1 MMLNYF
7 HSLFLTD
14 FMPHG
19 FCMRWQ
25 SDVMGL
31 HVVSDALIVLAYV
44 SIPFL
49 LYRVVRKRRDIPFSW
64 MFLAFGAFIL
74 ACGATHAMS
83 IVTLWQP
90 VYRTEGLVKAIT
102 ALASV
107 ATAICLWRL
116 LPVLVKIPSEAKL
129 REAIQLL
136 RTEIIA
142 RNAVEATLQISRD
155 ELTKRVAE
163 QTMELSTVNEILCER
178 EEETRKLNDQLE
190 LRVGQR
196 TSELR
201 ESEDRYRTLLENI
214 KDYSILMLDTRGC
227 VLSWNSSAQR
237 LKQYTAD
244 EIIGKHFSCFYP
256 PEDVAAGV
264 PEGLLKTSAK
274 EGHIEHEGWRL
285 RKDGTRFWGLVMIT
299 ALRDESGALRGFT
312 KMTRDVSE
320 RKRSE
325 EMLQAQTS
333 KLKEQAALLDLAH
346 DAIIVREAGAGSK
359 IVFWNSGAVETY
371 GYQREGALGRSS
383 HDLLRTSF
391 PEQLDRIEAEVSRT
405 GRWEGELVHTPLG
418 GVAITVASRWAL
430 QRDDHG
436 QPESILEI
444 NRNISAQKAVERD
457 LHAANDQL
465 ESANVELKTFSRKLE
480 ASNHELQ
487 DFASVA
493 AHDLQEPL
501 RKVRAFGDRL
511 KTIFL
516 DANLEDAARDYLDRM
531 LKATSRMQALINDLL
546 SFSRVT
552 SQAHAFERVD
562 LFRIAQEVLYDLE
575 ESIAATGA
583 VVELEGLPTVQADA
597 TQMRQ
602 LLQNLIGN
610 SLKFHKPGE
619 PSKIR
624 IHGALTSA
632 SGASDGVCQLVVED
646 NGIGFDEKYL
656 DRIFTVFQRLHSR
669 TEYEGT
675 GVGLAICRKI
685 VHRHGGEITARSA
698 PNEGAAFLVTLPCH
712 AVALPEQ
719 AGRLPG
725 IFSGSGEDDEAI
737 SSSPGSI
744 GAVTYES
751 RL

>member
-1 MMLNYF
+1 MLNYF

-25 SDVMGL
+25 SDVIWL
-31 HVVSDALIVLAYV
+31 HVISDALIVLAYV
-44 SIPFL
+44 SVPFL
-49 LYRVVRKRRDIPFSW
+49 LFRVTRKRKDIPFSW

-90 VYRTEGLVKAIT
+90 FYRTEGLVKAIT

-107 ATAICLWRL
+107 TTAICLWHL
-116 LPVLVKIPSEAKL
+116 MPVLVKIPSEATL
-129 REAIQLL
+129 REANQLL
-136 RTEIIA
+136 RTEIIT
-142 RNAVEATLQISRD
+142 RNAVEAALQISRN
-155 ELTKRVAE
+155 ELEKRVSE
-163 QTMELSTVNEILCER
+163 QTIELSTVNQSLRDR
-178 EEETRKLNDQLE
+178 EGETRKLNDQLE
-190 LRVGQR
+190 LRVSQR
-196 TSELR
+196 TSQLR
-201 ESEDRYRTLLENI
+201 ESEERYRTLLENV
-214 KDYSILMLDTRGC
+214 KDYSILMLDTQGC
-227 VLSWNSSAQR
+227 VLSWNSSAQG

-244 EIIGKHFSCFYP
+244 EIIGKNFSCFYP

-274 EGHIEHEGWRL
+274 EGHIEQEGWRL

-299 ALRDESGALRGFT
+299 ALHDEFGALRGFT
-312 KMTRDVSE
+312 KMTRDISE

-333 KLKEQAALLDLAH
+333 RLKQQAALLDLAH
-346 DAIIVREAGAGSK
+346 DAIIVREVGASSK
-359 IVFWNSGAVETY
+359 ILFWNSGAVETY
-371 GYQREGALGRSS
+371 GYQRAEALGISS
-383 HDLLRTSF
+383 YDLLRTSF
-391 PEQLDRIEAEVSRT
+391 PEQLDLIEAEVTRT
-405 GRWEGELVHTPLG
+405 GRWEGELVHMPVDGL
-418 GVAITVASRWAL
+418 AITVTSRWAL

-444 NRNISAQKAVERD
+444 NRNISAQKAVERE
-457 LHAANDQL
+457 LRLANDQL
-465 ESANVELKTFSRKLE
+465 ESANVELETFSRKLE

-487 DFASVA
+487 DFASIA

-501 RKVRAFGDRL
+501 RKVQAFGDRL

-516 DANLEDAARDYLDRM
+516 DANLEDAARDHLDRM

-552 SQAHAFERVD
+552 SQARAFERVD
-562 LFRIAQEVLYDLE
+562 LFRIAQEVLCDLE
-575 ESIAATGA
+575 ERIAATGA
-583 VVELEGLPTVQADA
+583 VVELGGLPTIQADA

-624 IHGALTSA
+624 IHGVLTSA
-632 SGASDGVCQLVVED
+632 SGASDGACQLVVED

-669 TEYEGT
+669 AEYEGT

-698 PNEGAAFLVTLPCH
+698 PNEGAAFIVTLPSH
-712 AVALPEQ
+712 ALALPEQ
-719 AGRLPG
+719 AGLFPG
-725 IFSGSGEDDEAI
+725 TFSGSGEDDAEFLVHPQA
-737 SSSPGSI
+737 
-744 GAVTYES
+744 
-751 RL
+751 